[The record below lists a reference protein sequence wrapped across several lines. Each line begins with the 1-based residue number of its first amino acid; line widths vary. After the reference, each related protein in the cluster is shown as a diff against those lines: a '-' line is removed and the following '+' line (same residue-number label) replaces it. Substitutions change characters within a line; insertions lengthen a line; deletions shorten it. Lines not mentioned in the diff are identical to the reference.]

1 MCSDSNINMLAVTSK
16 LMVNLTEDSQTLGA
30 SVAPVSLVEPQWA
43 LQKYIIN
50 AIICPD
56 TLLE

>member
-1 MCSDSNINMLAVTSK
+1 MT
-16 LMVNLTEDSQTLGA
+16 VNLSEDSQTYGA
-30 SVAPVSLVEPQWA
+30 SVAPGSLVEPQWA

-56 TLLE
+56 TLPE